1 MATEQSKQLDTYI
14 ALIRNYLADYP
25 ENNYLQPDKEEF
37 TDGLISQGIA
47 MALDIFNSCVGHL
60 TNYTIDNFPVP
71 TLLVFGGAGYTLYS
85 GGVLQARNH
94 FSVSDGSTSGPISE
108 KTELYKAWGQELIT
122 NFMTLSTKFK
132 ESVNMEQG
140 YAKFAS
146 SYLLTHYNVAARRLL

>member
-1 MATEQSKQLDTYI
+1 MATENPTKLDTYV
-14 ALIRNYLADYP
+14 ALIRNYLADYS

-37 TDGLISQGIA
+37 TDGIISQSIA
-47 MALDIFNSCVGHL
+47 MALEVFNSCVGHL
-60 TNYTIDNFPVP
+60 TKYTIEDFPVP

-108 KTELYKAWGQELIT
+108 KTELYKAWGQELIN
-122 NFMTLSTKFK
+122 NFLTLSAKFK
-132 ESVNMEQG
+132 EASNMEAG

-146 SYLLTHYNVAARRLL
+146 SYLLTHYNVRARRLL